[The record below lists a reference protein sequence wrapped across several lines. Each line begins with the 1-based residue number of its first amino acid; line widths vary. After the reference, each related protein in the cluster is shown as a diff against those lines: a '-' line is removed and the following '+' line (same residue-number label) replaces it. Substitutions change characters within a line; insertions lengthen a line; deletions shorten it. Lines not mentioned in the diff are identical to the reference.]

1 MLFVFLTI
9 FQNTEPCP
17 HCSSKGLDKKL
28 RYFYLSLEEAI
39 YKCENETCL
48 YPFDH
53 FIFKRLSD
61 NKIYYYE
68 EIKDNGREVFL
79 RVPLDGQSINQS
91 INPLSTKLICDSQ
104 RNPDIESY
112 DCDFSDLFDVIDFE
126 PIPETPKP
134 STSTDENPDFL
145 EFINDVTP
153 CAETSTDRV
162 LDENGVIDVINSVLS
177 ESPLKTATPTK
188 PSTSTNTAPEATL
201 SKCIKHIEKVKNVR
215 NYKINQKSQET
226 FAAALKKARTGPNQT
241 ASTPS
246 VEVKSEPETKAKLKP
261 KQITQALSMMRS
273 TLRPTEL
280 ASRLKSM
287 DISKTNS
294 NFLRQYMKT
303 KEEKLFAEEPPD
315 PRNIEGMPKRNLT
328 ALPIVTNPTT
338 SRPSTISRP
347 ATVSVTST
355 ITSDSAVEYKAP
367 AEPVLKK
374 KGPKPKKS
382 TKKEPTDGNAAK
394 EPIPKKVTKP
404 RITKKINK
412 STAEP
417 VADSTQLGSAVVQQ
431 AADTLQAVIVHQ
443 STNETVPKDEG
454 SDKSK
459 TKEISLTKR
468 KRAPAKEKTTE
479 GEPKNESTIKIEPG
493 TTQSKRKSRKAS
505 SSTASNDA
513 PNGAKV
519 ATDVKV
525 ETDGKSS
532 KRSRKPK
539 KESDNSKLDH
549 VIKKE
554 PPPKR
559 RRIKKETSIQSE
571 LMSLPIVFDEKG
583 K

>member
-1 MLFVFLTI
+1 M
-9 FQNTEPCP
+9 
-17 HCSSKGLDKKL
+17 DKKL

-104 RNPDIESY
+104 RNPNIESY
-112 DCDFSDLFDVIDFE
+112 DCDFSDFFDDIDFE

-188 PSTSTNTAPEATL
+188 PSTTTNTAPEATL

-246 VEVKSEPETKAKLKP
+246 VEVKSEPEAKAKLKP

-315 PRNIEGMPKRNLT
+315 PRNIEGVPKRNLT
-328 ALPIVTNPTT
+328 ALPLVTNPTT

-374 KGPKPKKS
+374 KVPKPKKS

-394 EPIPKKVTKP
+394 KTIPKKVTKP
-404 RITKKINK
+404 RITKKTNK
-412 STAEP
+412 STAEQVP
-417 VADSTQLGSAVVQQ
+417 DSSQLGSAVVQQ
-431 AADTLQAVIVHQ
+431 AADTLQAVIVQQ
-443 STNETVPKDEG
+443 STNETVPKEEG

-459 TKEISLTKR
+459 TKEISLPKG
-468 KRAPAKEKTTE
+468 KRAPAKKKTTE
-479 GEPKNESTIKIEPG
+479 GEPKNESSIKIDPK

-505 SSTASNDA
+505 SSTATNDASNDA
-513 PNGAKV
+513 KI
-519 ATDVKV
+519 ATDVNDVKV
-525 ETDGKSS
+525 ETDEKSS

-539 KESDNSKLDH
+539 KESDNSKPDH

-571 LMSLPIVFDEKG
+571 LMSLPIVFDDKG

>member
-1 MLFVFLTI
+1 MLFIFVSI

-17 HCSSKGLDKKL
+17 HCLSKGLDKKL

-91 INPLSTKLICDSQ
+91 INPLSTKLFCDSQ
-104 RNPDIESY
+104 RNPNIESF
-112 DCDFSDLFDVIDFE
+112 DCDFSDLFDDIDLE
-126 PIPETPKP
+126 PIPETQKA
-134 STSTDENPDFL
+134 STSNEENPDFL

-177 ESPLKTATPTK
+177 ESPLKTDTPTK
-188 PSTSTNTAPEATL
+188 PSTNTNTAPEATL
-201 SKCIKHIEKVKNVR
+201 SKCIEHIEKVKNVR

-246 VEVKSEPETKAKLKP
+246 VKVKSEPETKAKLKP
-261 KQITQALSMMRS
+261 KQITQALSMMQS

-303 KEEKLFAEEPPD
+303 KEEKLFAEDPPD

-328 ALPIVTNPTT
+328 ALPLVTNPTT

-347 ATVSVTST
+347 PTVSVTST
-355 ITSDSAVEYKAP
+355 ITSDSAVQYKVP

-374 KGPKPKKS
+374 KGAKPKKS
-382 TKKEPTDGNAAK
+382 TKKEPTDGNGAK

-404 RITKKINK
+404 RVTKRTNK

-417 VADSTQLGSAVVQQ
+417 VPDSSQLESTVVQQ
-431 AADTLQAVIVHQ
+431 AADTLQAVIAHQ
-443 STNETVPKDEG
+443 TTNETVPNEEG
-454 SDKSK
+454 NDKLE
-459 TKEISLTKR
+459 TKEICLPKR
-468 KRAPAKEKTTE
+468 KRAPAKKKTTE
-479 GEPKNESTIKIEPG
+479 EQSKDESNIIIDPE
-493 TTQSKRKSRKAS
+493 TTQSKRKSRKAN

-513 PNGAKV
+513 PNDDEVAK
-519 ATDVKV
+519 D

-539 KESDNSKLDH
+539 KESDASKPDH

-559 RRIKKETSIQSE
+559 RRIKKENSIQSE
-571 LMSLPIVFDEKG
+571 LMSLPIVFDDKG